1 MNESLLPADIYE
13 VVNRSMLTEYDK
25 DTLMMLYMPL
35 IGHTAVS
42 LYLALYTE
50 LKVGQFI
57 SVPLKH
63 HHLMTSMALKLSEIK
78 DARIKLEAI
87 GLLKTYV
94 HTNSVKSYVYELYSP
109 LSASDFFSHPM
120 FNIVLYNNVGKEEY
134 ERLKNYFKMPNIN
147 LKDYTDITVPFDA
160 GFRSESYTS
169 FELEN
174 KDIIKKDTLRLTY
187 ELDFDFELMI
197 SSINIQGFNPK
208 CINKTMKELII
219 NLSFLYK
226 FDPIEMSEIIKTC
239 INEKGNID
247 KELLR
252 KNSRKFY
259 QYNNDNRLPSL
270 IYNNQPEYARSPLG
284 DNSNKG
290 RLIRVFETTSPYE
303 FLRSKNK
310 GMKPSERDL
319 KILEDLLVDFKLT
332 PAVVNVLV
340 DYVLKTNNKNLN
352 KNYIDV
358 IATQW
363 KRLNIETA
371 KEAMEIA
378 ISEHKK
384 YSKKNNDTKT
394 TKKENKVPVWFD
406 KEINNSD
413 TSKEDIE
420 ELEDLLKEY
429 R

>member
-57 SVPLKH
+57 SVQLKH

-78 DARIKLEAI
+78 DARIKLESI

-384 YSKKNNDTKT
+384 YSKKNNETKT

>member
-50 LKVGQFI
+50 LKVGEFI

-78 DARIKLEAI
+78 DARIKLESI

-109 LSASDFFSHPM
+109 LSANDFFSHPM

-147 LKDYTDITVPFDA
+147 LKDYKDITVAFDA

-187 ELDFDFELMI
+187 ELDFDFDLMI

-208 CINKTMKELII
+208 CINKSMKELII

-226 FDPIEMSEIIKTC
+226 FDPIEMAEIIKTC
-239 INEKGNID
+239 INERGNID
-247 KELLR
+247 KETLR

-270 IYNNQPEYARSPLG
+270 IYNNQPEYARSPVG

-340 DYVLKTNNKNLN
+340 DYVLKTNNKTLN
-352 KNYIDV
+352 KNYVDV

-384 YSKKNNDTKT
+384 YSKKNTTTKT
-394 TKKENKVPVWFD
+394 LKKESKVPVWFD
-406 KEINNSD
+406 KNMDNTE
-413 TSKEDIE
+413 TSKEELE